1 MKLDYTLSKV
11 FQEMS
16 SSELEALHY
25 LCELECTHIL
35 QSLTLEVLKIPYAGS
50 LLSSNRSNFI
60 DCEENISCTT
70 RLLKKFQRY
79 TFLKINDVTKK
90 SQYTTKIKYILLI
103 HSHDAHI
110 VGIQLAH
117 VVLKKTPT

>member
-35 QSLTLEVLKIPYAGS
+35 QSLALEVLKIIIQPS
-50 LLSSNRSNFI
+50 LSDNRSNFI
-60 DCEENISCTT
+60 DCEGNISCTT
-70 RLLKKFQRY
+70 RVLKKFQRN
-79 TFLKINDVTKK
+79 TFLKIDDVTKK
-90 SQYTTKIKYILLI
+90 SQNTTKIKYVLLI
-103 HSHDAHI
+103 HSHETHI

-117 VVLKKTPT
+117 VVLKKAPT